1 MQNLESRIVPFQ
13 LGTYH
18 FDLVW
23 NWFSVGKAQLSFES
37 IKKDVL
43 PEAAKSVYDDKG
55 SLYKVV
61 FSCGLSVPVLQ
72 SIVEQGTFTSYAV
85 IKNSDAHPLMSV
97 AEARLLGRASN
108 ITTIYDYN
116 NHRIKVNNKEYSI
129 APEKMQ
135 KVRDPV
141 SHVIHLLF
149 RPRLLSGTYFCGYY
163 NDEDGVLECLNVDY
177 RFRGEKLVGFAEI
190 PAKTYVLDTQVTL
203 ELPYSFNVK
212 KQLFVPSLKEQVA
225 MSHKL
230 FGKVVFEY
238 EKFI

>member
-1 MQNLESRIVPFQ
+1 PFQ
-13 LGTYH
+13 LGTYN
-18 FDLVW
+18 FNLLW
-23 NWFSVGKAQLSFES
+23 NDWIKVGSSTLSFSKLE
-37 IKKDVL
+37 KTAL
-43 PEAAKSVYDDKG
+43 PAEAQKVYDTGDI
-55 SLYKVV
+55 YKVV
-61 FSCGLSVPVLQ
+61 FECAVDFPVLHTIA
-72 SIVEQGTFTSYAV
+72 SGGVFTSY
-85 IKNSDAHPLMSV
+85 IKIKEHDANPLMSV
-97 AEARLLGRASN
+97 AEARLLGRTSN

-149 RPRLLSGTYFCGYY
+149 RPRLYSGTHFCGYY
-163 NDEDGVLECLNVDY
+163 NDENGILECLNVDY
-177 RFRGEKLVGFAEI
+177 RFKDDKLVGFAEI

-212 KQLFVPSLKEQVA
+212 KQLFVPSLKERVA

-230 FGKVVFEY
+230 FGKIVFEFS
-238 EKFI
+238 KFYINKHLE